1 MFLLEHLRAIDEMI
15 DMHRKQ
21 VEKDFLLET
30 GADLGQGL
38 GFAGATGVP
47 WSKTAPWAT
56 KQDFDHDG
64 IVDAL
69 DDYFGPG
76 AHPPSAGLSS
86 VPWSQSSPWATRQD
100 FDRDGIC
107 DALDNHFGPGAEDD
121 G

>member
-1 MFLLEHLRAIDEMI
+1 MNLLQHILTIDQLIERRRQQE
-15 DMHRKQ
+15 DQ
-21 VEKDFLLET
+21 DVLLAAGGTICE
-30 GADLGQGL
+30 GL